1 MIAISG
7 QEISKTYGYYQ
18 VLREVNLE
26 VGCGE
31 CYALFG
37 PNGAGK
43 TTLLRILATLQ
54 RPTTGRFEILGRD
67 GLKERDTVRA
77 TLLLL
82 AHGCHL
88 YEDLNAWENV
98 QFALALRGLSLAQ
111 RQVKAVLDRVAIGA
125 FADMKVRFFSAGM
138 KKRLALAKAML
149 AQPKVLLLDEP
160 FSTLDKAGIEILKQ
174 FILET
179 LARGG
184 GVLMATH
191 NQEKAAEVAKRA
203 GVLSHGADVGGRQE
217 VALAHPYEDV
227 GVLQRIVHRAFEVV
241 RVGIAQER
249 PFDGAEVCA
258 IHVDDA
264 SAVGHNHFTDG
275 DAHVGVAVDATQHA
289 GDGDPCRAG
298 AVDDHFDLGQVLAQE
313 ARGIDQRRQHDD
325 GRAVLVVVED
335 RDAQVLQP
343 FLDLEATRS

>member
-67 GLKERDTVRA
+67 GLRERDTVRA

-88 YEDLNAWENV
+88 YEDLNAWENM

-203 GVLSHGADVGGRQE
+203 GVLSHGALKPV
-217 VALAHPYEDV
+217 P
-227 GVLQRIVHRAFEVV
+227 LQ
-241 RVGIAQER
+241 
-249 PFDGAEVCA
+249 
-258 IHVDDA
+258 
-264 SAVGHNHFTDG
+264 
-275 DAHVGVAVDATQHA
+275 
-289 GDGDPCRAG
+289 
-298 AVDDHFDLGQVLAQE
+298 DLKT
-313 ARGIDQRRQHDD
+313 HD
-325 GRAVLVVVED
+325 
-335 RDAQVLQP
+335 
-343 FLDLEATRS
+343 FS

>member
-54 RPTTGRFEILGRD
+54 RPTTGRFEIMGRD
-67 GLKERDTVRA
+67 GLRERDTVRA

-82 AHGCHL
+82 AHGSHL

-111 RQVKAVLDRVAIGA
+111 RQVKVALDRVAIGA

-203 GVLSHGADVGGRQE
+203 GVLSHG
-217 VALAHPYEDV
+217 
-227 GVLQRIVHRAFEVV
+227 VLKPVSLQ
-241 RVGIAQER
+241 
-249 PFDGAEVCA
+249 
-258 IHVDDA
+258 
-264 SAVGHNHFTDG
+264 
-275 DAHVGVAVDATQHA
+275 
-289 GDGDPCRAG
+289 
-298 AVDDHFDLGQVLAQE
+298 DLKT
-313 ARGIDQRRQHDD
+313 HD
-325 GRAVLVVVED
+325 
-335 RDAQVLQP
+335 
-343 FLDLEATRS
+343 FS